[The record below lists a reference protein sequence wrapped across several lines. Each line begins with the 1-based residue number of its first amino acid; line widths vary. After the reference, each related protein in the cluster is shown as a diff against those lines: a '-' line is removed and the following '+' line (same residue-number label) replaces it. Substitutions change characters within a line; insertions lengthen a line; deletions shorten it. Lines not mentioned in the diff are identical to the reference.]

1 MQRIPRMK
9 FLSLLAAC
17 CLLAVTA
24 AAAAA
29 ATYECTDSQ
38 GRRTYTATPGPN
50 CKDAN
55 LGKPSIYTPAPI
67 TTSATQTRVPNEAT
81 EPVASPAAD
90 TTSVSAAAL
99 RAAEER
105 LNQARR
111 NLEEGRKVRHGNE
124 RNYARYLER
133 IKGLEDAAA
142 AAQKELD
149 DLKSR

>member
-1 MQRIPRMK
+1 MK
-9 FLSLLAAC
+9 PLSLLAAC
-17 CLLAVTA
+17 CLLALP
-24 AAAAA
+24 AAA
-29 ATYECTDSQ
+29 ATYECTDSH

-55 LGKPSIYTPAPI
+55 LGKPSIYT
-67 TTSATQTRVPNEAT
+67 SA
-81 EPVASPAAD
+81 PVASSPTRATAPNETAEPSAVAASD
-90 TTSVSAAAL
+90 NTAVSAAAL

-133 IKGLEDAAA
+133 IKGLEDAVA

-149 DLKSR
+149 NLKRR

>member
-17 CLLAVTA
+17 CLLAVPA
-24 AAAAA
+24 AAS
-29 ATYECTDSQ
+29 TYECTDSQ

-67 TTSATQTRVPNEAT
+67 TTSATQTRVPNETT
-81 EPVASPAAD
+81 EPVAGPAAD
-90 TTSVSAAAL
+90 TTSVSASAL

>member
-1 MQRIPRMK
+1 MK
-9 FLSLLAAC
+9 SLSLLAAC
-17 CLLAVTA
+17 CLLAVP
-24 AAAAA
+24 AAA

-67 TTSATQTRVPNEAT
+67 TTSTTQTRVPNEAT
-81 EPVASPAAD
+81 EPVADPATD

-124 RNYARYLER
+124 RNYARYLQR

>member
-1 MQRIPRMK
+1 MK
-9 FLSLLAAC
+9 SATLLAAG
-17 CLLAVTA
+17 CLLALP
-24 AAAAA
+24 AAA

-55 LGKPSIYTPAPI
+55 LGKPSIYTSVQPAPENAG
-67 TTSATQTRVPNEAT
+67 TAAQTSASVTVLSA
-81 EPVASPAAD
+81 EPENIAPSSPAAI
-90 TTSVSAAAL
+90 

-105 LNQARR
+105 LRQAKQ

-133 IKGLEDAAA
+133 IKGLEDAVA

-149 DLKSR
+149 GLKRR

>member
-1 MQRIPRMK
+1 MK
-9 FLSLLAAC
+9 SPTLLAAC
-17 CLLAVTA
+17 SLLALP
-24 AAAAA
+24 AAA

-38 GRRTYTATPGPN
+38 GRHTYTATPGPN

-55 LGKPSIYTPAPI
+55 LGKPSIYTS
-67 TTSATQTRVPNEAT
+67 T
-81 EPVASPAAD
+81 PVSPASTAH
-90 TTSVSAAAL
+90 TSHQHEPTESVAGTASNTATSAAAI

-105 LNQARR
+105 LRQTKQ

-133 IKGLEDAAA
+133 IKGLEDAVA

-149 DLKSR
+149 DLKRR